1 MATPHWSDRPFATV
15 NSVPPT
21 RHSPPRSGE
30 ASVLAEAVMETIVD
44 PLLVLDRHLCVVTAN
59 RAFYRRFKLDPQEVE
74 GRLFRSLD
82 NGRWHRP
89 ELNAILATI
98 LQRPVSK
105 THEVDTDDP
114 RLGPCTMLLH
124 ARRLVSEG
132 RDTRQ
137 ILLTL
142 EDVTERRAA
151 ERETAALLHQRNV
164 LLREMQ
170 HRVANSL
177 QLIASIL
184 LLKARN
190 VQSEEIR
197 LHLKDAHQRIM
208 SVAAV
213 EQQLDTTRHEGRIQ
227 LASYLSQLCETLAGS
242 MVGDSHR
249 ISIRVEAGNGTA
261 SPTEAVSIGLIVTE
275 LVINALKHAFVAG
288 TEAGLIVVAYAAGE
302 AGWRLCVSDNGVG
315 KPNGGGDAAP
325 GLGTGIVDALAR
337 QLDGLVEMSRGPDG
351 VGTQVAII
359 HGSFTDRGT
368 TP

>member
-21 RHSPPRSGE
+21 RYSPPRRGE
-30 ASVLAEAVMETIVD
+30 AGVLAEAIVETIVD

-59 RAFYRRFKLDPQEVE
+59 RAFYRRFKFDAQEVE
-74 GRLFRSLD
+74 GRPFHSLG
-82 NGRWHRP
+82 NGRWNLP
-89 ELNAILATI
+89 ELTGLLADLLRHKVLGTYEI
-98 LQRPVSK
+98 E
-105 THEVDTDDP
+105 TNDP
-114 RLGPCTMLLH
+114 HLGPRMLLLN
-124 ARRLVSEG
+124 ARKLVYDG
-132 RDTRQ
+132 NYDRQ
-137 ILLTL
+137 ILLTI
-142 EDVTERRAA
+142 EDITERRAA
-151 ERETAALLHQRNV
+151 ERETAALLHQKNV

-177 QLIASIL
+177 QMIASIL

-213 EQQLDTTRHEGRIQ
+213 EQQLDTARHEGRIE
-227 LASYLSQLCETLAGS
+227 LAPYLSQLCETLAGS
-242 MVGDSHR
+242 MVGDGHR
-249 ISIRVEAGNGTA
+249 ISIRVEAGSGTA

-337 QLDGLVEMSRGPDG
+337 QLDGLVETSRGPDG
-351 VGTQVAII
+351 MGTQVAII